1 MKCMRTLNSTEER
14 PEVKIRSGLVLG
26 RYRKTP
32 SSKKFSSFTRIPYAK
47 PPLGNLRFSFPEP
60 AQPWDGTL
68 DASKPCPKPIQN
80 NYVTGLLEGQEDCL
94 YLNVYKPEHR
104 SEDSDDDSPLPV
116 MFWVYGGGFIMGDA
130 TEENYLPGP
139 LLDTGDVII
148 VTGNYRVGPLGF
160 MCLQDEVMPGNL
172 ALWDQ
177 RLMLLWIQDNIRGR
191 SIMTHKRLKTDKI
204 FCQSLVVTRVM

>member
-1 MKCMRTLNSTEER
+1 MRSLNSAEDR
-14 PEVKIRSGLVLG
+14 PEVNIDNGVLLG
-26 RYRKTP
+26 RYRKTQ
-32 SSKKFSSFTRIPYAK
+32 SNNKFSSFTRIPYAK
-47 PPLGNLRFSFPEP
+47 PPLGNLRFAKPEP
-60 AQPWDGTL
+60 AEPWEGTL

-94 YLNVYKPEHR
+94 YINVYKPEHCH
-104 SEDSDDDSPLPV
+104 EDTADHEGAPLPV

-160 MCLQDEVMPGNL
+160 MCLEDDVMPGNL

-177 RLMLLWIQDNIRGR
+177 RLMLLWIQRNIKG
-191 SIMTHKRLKTDKI
+191 
-204 FCQSLVVTRVM
+204 